1 MACKC
6 YTQKMRFTLLIP
18 DLLPPQPPGGMLDLY
33 HGLHVPD
40 LEWLFAR
47 GALQGNLGMSLE
59 AWLLKHFGLEGTM
72 PVASFSLLA
81 ERVAYPPGYGG
92 TPDAAYWLRADPV
105 HLQAQRD
112 QLSLVDGA
120 MLAITATEASALTE
134 SLNQHFAQDKLHFIP
149 AHPTRWYLALDA
161 APTLMTHPL
170 PAVAGKSIN
179 ACLPSGADGL
189 RWNQIA
195 TEIQMLLHAHP
206 VNLAREEQGQPTI
219 NSVWFWGGG
228 ICPSLDSLATPEEQ
242 IWANDALA
250 RGLALA
256 AKLTPQALPLN
267 FDAFMAQANTAGAH
281 FVLWDE
287 LRRAAWYGDHGAWRM
302 GLMRLEADWI
312 KPLCYALR
320 RGIVSEVT
328 LHAISEQGCLAVT
341 TNRSGRWQFWR
352 RAKALKHYLSG
363 T

>member
-1 MACKC
+1 
-6 YTQKMRFTLLIP
+6 MRFTLLIP

-33 HGLHVPD
+33 HGLHLPD

-47 GALQGNLGMSLE
+47 GTLQGSPGLSLE
-59 AWLLKHFGLEGTM
+59 AWLLKRFGIDDTQ

-81 ERVAYPPGYGG
+81 DGGVPGI
-92 TPDAAYWLRADPV
+92 TYWLRADPV

-112 QLSLVDGA
+112 QLALVDGA

-134 SLNQHFAQDKLHFIP
+134 SLNQHFSQDSLKFIP
-149 AHPTRWYLALDA
+149 THPTRLYLALGA
-161 APTLMTHPL
+161 APDLVTHAL
-170 PAVAGKSIN
+170 PTVAGKSIN
-179 ACLPSGADGL
+179 SCLPSGAEGL

-195 TEIQMLLHAHP
+195 TEIQMLLHVHP
-206 VNLAREEQGQPTI
+206 VNQARETQGQPTI

-228 ICPSLDSLATPEEQ
+228 VCPSLGMPAMPEEQ

-256 AKLTPQALPLN
+256 AKQTPQALPLN
-267 FDAFMAQANTAGAH
+267 FDAFMAQANTTSAH
-281 FVLWDE
+281 CVLWDE
-287 LRRAAWYGDHGAWRM
+287 LRRAAWYGDHDAWRM

-352 RAKALKHYLSG
+352 RPKALKHYSSEMQAA
-363 T
+363 